1 MDFKKSFS
9 LNLSSET
16 AEKNTVVYGRVRV
29 SVLTERL
36 YRVEYS
42 KNGVFTDCATQ
53 KVWNRNFDAPV
64 FKFKK
69 QDGYLI
75 VGTRQNGVCVESE
88 TGRVAYAVAGGK
100 KIKDLHAG
108 NLKGTYRTLDG
119 TVGAIP
125 LGEGIVSRS
134 GAAVLDD
141 SDSLVLNADG
151 TVAPRANKE
160 KDLYIFVYGHDYRA
174 AVRDF
179 LRLAGGVPLI
189 PRFAFG
195 NWWSRYKAYT
205 QQEYIDLMQ
214 RFAQERIPLT
224 VATIDMD
231 WHWVD
236 LKKEFSGVPGTDP
249 ADIKRGW
256 TGYSWNTHHIPD

>member
-100 KIKDLHAG
+100 K
-108 NLKGTYRTLDG
+108 LKICMP
-119 TVGAIP
+119 AI
-125 LGEGIVSRS
+125 
-134 GAAVLDD
+134 
-141 SDSLVLNADG
+141 
-151 TVAPRANKE
+151 
-160 KDLYIFVYGHDYRA
+160 
-174 AVRDF
+174 
-179 LRLAGGVPLI
+179 
-189 PRFAFG
+189 
-195 NWWSRYKAYT
+195 
-205 QQEYIDLMQ
+205 
-214 RFAQERIPLT
+214 
-224 VATIDMD
+224 
-231 WHWVD
+231 
-236 LKKEFSGVPGTDP
+236 
-249 ADIKRGW
+249 
-256 TGYSWNTHHIPD
+256 